1 MKGEVL
7 INLDTEFKRAFPAF
21 DFSLKDLQKDT
32 IQNVIEGRNT
42 LCILPTGAGKS
53 VIYWMSGVMSKGV
66 TIVVSPL
73 IALIAEQAEKI
84 SEHGYEVIA
93 FHSSMTSQK
102 QYRLLKDFANHKITP
117 DFIFASPEKIATDGF
132 FEHCIKQRR
141 EDIHLIV
148 IDEIHCVSQWGI
160 SFRPFYQRIPEFLDA
175 VFCDKWPIVLGMTA
189 TLNPKELKDVCDSFR
204 IAKSDIIKE
213 PLLMRNE
220 IQLHVLKFKD
230 ENEKEEKFWDIVN
243 IHKGEKTLVYVYRK
257 KSARS
262 VETLCEEALNRGY
275 SAAWFHGEMDSD
287 DRMDVVNDFRDGRI
301 QLVFATNAFGMG
313 IDIPDIRNVIHFMI
327 PESAEQYYQE
337 IGRAARDG
345 GSANA
350 YLLYSNKNIE
360 VKRTHFIDRSFPSS
374 EKLKE
379 TFDKINKK
387 TGYRAYQYFEDED
400 LQQCLQYYIK
410 AGLVEIACKGFP
422 DIKVLEQ
429 IKDPILKKYYDS
441 TKTKSYGTTL
451 KKNNISPQEL
461 SDTVYLAVQ
470 NDSVKLSKPLKR
482 WIILNI
488 LNEEIS
494 DQQMK
499 SMLEDIEEKRRYK
512 HSLLDYLVYLLDQ
525 NLNSQQLHQEIAQ
538 YLGTEKH
545 QLSRIYTTADGNH
558 VRSKSE
564 VIISDLLYKA
574 GIEYKYEQKLFYDN
588 SHWIEPDFTIT
599 TRSNKTY
606 YWEHVGLLG
615 KEDYDTDWTKKLKI
629 YTEFFP
635 GQLLKTYESGVIAQ
649 DADNMV
655 NKIREL
661 D

>member
-7 INLDTEFKRAFPAF
+7 INLDKEFKRAFPAF
-21 DFSLKDLQKDT
+21 DFSLKDLQKTT

-53 VIYWMSGVMSKGV
+53 IVYWMSGIMSKGV

-73 IALIAEQAEKI
+73 IALIAEQAMKI
-84 SEHGYEVIA
+84 REHGYEVIA
-93 FHSSMTSQK
+93 FHSSMSSQK
-102 QYRLLKDFANHKITP
+102 QYGLLKDFANRKITP

-132 FEHCIKQRR
+132 FEYCIKKRR
-141 EDIHLIV
+141 DDIHLIV

-160 SFRPFYQRIPEFLDA
+160 SFRPFYQRIPEFLNT
-175 VFCDKWPIVLGMTA
+175 VFVDKWPRVLGMTA
-189 TLNPKELKDVCDSFR
+189 TLNPKELKDICDSFQ

-220 IQLHVLKFKD
+220 IQLHVLKFNN
-230 ENEKEEKFWDIVN
+230 ENEKEEKFWEIVDL
-243 IHKGEKTLVYVYRK
+243 HKDEKTLVYVYRK
-257 KSARS
+257 KSVRS
-262 VETLCEEALNRGY
+262 VETLCEEALDRGY
-275 SAAWFHGEMDSD
+275 SAAWFHGEMDSE
-287 DRMDVVNDFRDGRI
+287 DRMEVVNKFRDGNI

-313 IDIPDIRNVIHFMI
+313 IDISDIRNVIHFMI

-345 GSANA
+345 GGANA

-360 VKRTHFIDRSFPSS
+360 IKRTHFIDRSFPSS

-410 AGLVEIACKGFP
+410 AGLVEITCKGFP
-422 DIKVLEQ
+422 DMKTLEQ
-429 IKDPILKKYYDS
+429 ITDPVLKRYFDS
-441 TKTKSYGTTL
+441 TKTKTYGTTV
-451 KKNNISPQEL
+451 KKNNITPQEL
-461 SDTVYLAVQ
+461 SETVYRAVK
-470 NDSVKLSKPLKR
+470 NETAKLSKPLKR

-488 LNEEIS
+488 LCEKID
-494 DQQMK
+494 DQQMQ
-499 SMLEDIEEKRRYK
+499 SMLDDIEEKRKYK
-512 HSLLDYLVYLLDQ
+512 HKLLDYLVYLLEQ
-525 NLNSQQLHQEIAQ
+525 SLNSQQLHQELAQ

-574 GIEYKYEQKLFYDN
+574 GIKYQYEHKLFYDG
-588 SHWIEPDFTIT
+588 SHWIEPDFTIIT
-599 TRSNKTY
+599 GSNKTY

-615 KEDYDTDWTKKLKI
+615 KEDYDANWAKKTRI
-629 YTEFFP
+629 YDEFFP
-635 GQLLKTYESGVIAQ
+635 GQLLKTYESGAIAL

-655 NKIREL
+655 NRIREL
-661 D
+661 E